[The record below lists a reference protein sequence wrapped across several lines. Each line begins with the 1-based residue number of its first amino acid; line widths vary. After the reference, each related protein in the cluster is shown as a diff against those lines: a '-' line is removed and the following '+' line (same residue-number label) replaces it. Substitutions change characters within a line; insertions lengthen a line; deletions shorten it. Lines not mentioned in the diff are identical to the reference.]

1 MQHETVQIHTFW
13 RSGAKAT
20 HKHRSQVPE
29 VTDCLPR
36 NAAEFRQIAD
46 ELCDRAQRVA
56 TDQLHPLLQ
65 RVDLVK
71 LSQRHE
77 FLDAF
82 RCSLEREIAQKI
94 VLWLPCVKVVYKFDA
109 SRKKRLEEWD
119 NTIHLLVLVPQL
131 IPLIKELG
139 TMLDVAF
146 LTSLKRLPWS
156 RFQDSKFVIEIQQVT
171 PEEIRHGVCYG
182 AMFFSY
188 YATPSQVW
196 LLGCSATPVIGD
208 SPSR

>member
-1 MQHETVQIHTFW
+1 
-13 RSGAKAT
+13 
-20 HKHRSQVPE
+20 
-29 VTDCLPR
+29 
-36 NAAEFRQIAD
+36 
-46 ELCDRAQRVA
+46 
-56 TDQLHPLLQ
+56 
-65 RVDLVK
+65 
-71 LSQRHE
+71 
-77 FLDAF
+77 
-82 RCSLEREIAQKI
+82 LEREIAQKI

-146 LTSLKRLPWS
+146 LTSLKHLPWS

-171 PEEIRHGVCYG
+171 LKEIRHGICYG

-188 YATPSQVW
+188 YAAPSQVW
-196 LLGCSATPVIGD
+196 PVG
-208 SPSR
+208 